1 MKFRKLG
8 QSDLNLSVITL
19 GTWGMGGDFWGKAD
33 DAQSIA
39 TIQAA
44 LDAGITTIDT
54 APAYGRGHSEELI
67 GKAIKGRRR
76 GDIILAT
83 KVGIDIHHNK
93 EHICTPETIA
103 QEIEESL
110 QRLGTDYIDL
120 YQVHWPDLHTPME
133 ETFTALNKVRES
145 GKARYIG
152 VSNFSPEQ
160 MDEAAKYCPIVSAQP
175 PYSLLKREIEK
186 DVLPYCIEHDMGV
199 LSYGSIGAG
208 ALTGKFKER
217 PTFEDGD
224 KRGEFYEFFNE
235 QNWPKTK
242 AMIDTLEEIA
252 SSHGKPTVHAAINWV
267 LKQKGITV
275 ALVGA
280 RTPEQVIMNA
290 QAAEWEL
297 TDEENAKIEAAYAKI
312 FA

>member
-1 MKFRKLG
+1 M
-8 QSDLNLSVITL
+8 
-19 GTWGMGGDFWGKAD
+19 
-33 DAQSIA
+33 
-39 TIQAA
+39 
-44 LDAGITTIDT
+44 
-54 APAYGRGHSEELI
+54 
-67 GKAIKGRRR
+67 
-76 GDIILAT
+76 
-83 KVGIDIHHNK
+83 
-93 EHICTPETIA
+93 
-103 QEIEESL
+103 
-110 QRLGTDYIDL
+110 
-120 YQVHWPDLHTPME
+120 
-133 ETFTALNKVRES
+133 
-145 GKARYIG
+145 
-152 VSNFSPEQ
+152 
-160 MDEAAKYCPIVSAQP
+160 
-175 PYSLLKREIEK
+175 
-186 DVLPYCIEHDMGV
+186 LPYCIEHDMGV

-242 AMIDTLEEIA
+242 AMIDTLKRLHPA
-252 SSHGKPTVHAAINWV
+252 MANRRCTPPSTGS

-312 FA
+312 FE

>member
-1 MKFRKLG
+1 MCS
-8 QSDLNLSVITL
+8 SDL
-19 GTWGMGGDFWGKAD
+19 
-33 DAQSIA
+33 
-39 TIQAA
+39 
-44 LDAGITTIDT
+44 
-54 APAYGRGHSEELI
+54 
-67 GKAIKGRRR
+67 
-76 GDIILAT
+76 
-83 KVGIDIHHNK
+83 
-93 EHICTPETIA
+93 
-103 QEIEESL
+103 
-110 QRLGTDYIDL
+110 
-120 YQVHWPDLHTPME
+120 
-133 ETFTALNKVRES
+133 RES

-160 MDEAAKYCPIVSAQP
+160 IDEAAKYCPIVSVQP

>member
-1 MKFRKLG
+1 MYFRKLG
-8 QSDLNLSVITL
+8 KSDLNMSVITL
-19 GTWGMGGDFWGKAD
+19 GTWGMGGDFWGKVD

-54 APAYGRGHSEELI
+54 APCYGSGHSEEVV
-67 GKAIKGRRR
+67 GKAIKGRKRE
-76 GDIILAT
+76 DIILAT
-83 KVGIDIHHNK
+83 KVGLDIYNDNARNSK
-93 EHICTPETIA
+93 ASKIRE
-103 QEIEESL
+103 EIEESL

-120 YQVHWPDLHTPME
+120 YQVHWPDLDTPFE
-133 ETFTALNKVRES
+133 ETFTELNKLRES
-145 GKARYIG
+145 GTARYIG
-152 VSNFSPEQ
+152 VSNFTPEQ

-312 FA
+312 FE

>member
-120 YQVHWPDLHTPME
+120 
-133 ETFTALNKVRES
+133 
-145 GKARYIG
+145 
-152 VSNFSPEQ
+152 
-160 MDEAAKYCPIVSAQP
+160 
-175 PYSLLKREIEK
+175 
-186 DVLPYCIEHDMGV
+186 
-199 LSYGSIGAG
+199 
-208 ALTGKFKER
+208 
-217 PTFEDGD
+217 
-224 KRGEFYEFFNE
+224 
-235 QNWPKTK
+235 
-242 AMIDTLEEIA
+242 
-252 SSHGKPTVHAAINWV
+252 
-267 LKQKGITV
+267 
-275 ALVGA
+275 
-280 RTPEQVIMNA
+280 
-290 QAAEWEL
+290 
-297 TDEENAKIEAAYAKI
+297 
-312 FA
+312 